1 MYRKWVKR
9 LLDILLSGAA
19 LYRNGI
25 KRALAVVLS
34 LAGMVCLS
42 PLLLA
47 LCIAIKLDSP
57 GPVLFRQK
65 RVGKN
70 KVLFDILKFR
80 TMRTDTPHDM
90 PTHMLKNP
98 DAFITKSGH
107 FLRKTS
113 LDELPQL
120 WNIFVGQMSVVGPRP
135 ALWNQYDLIEERDK
149 YGANDV
155 TPGLTGWAQVNG
167 RDELEIP
174 VKARL
179 DGEYVQHLGFA
190 MDLKC
195 FLRTITSV
203 LGHEGVVEG
212 GTGALHEAEQ
222 QKNQTK

>member
-1 MYRKWVKR
+1 MYQRYVKR
-9 LLDILLSGAA
+9 ILDFI
-19 LYRNGI
+19 
-25 KRALAVVLS
+25 LS
-34 LAGMVCLS
+34 LAATIV
-42 PLLLA
+42 LA
-47 LCIAIKLDSP
+47 IPMGIIALWIKADSP
-57 GPVLFRQK
+57 GPVFFKQR
-65 RVGKN
+65 RVGKGKTHFN
-70 KVLFDILKFR
+70 ILKFR
-80 TMRTDTPHDM
+80 TMRIDTPHDM
-90 PTHMLKNP
+90 PTHLLHDP
-98 DAFITKSGH
+98 DQYITRMGH